1 MIEKEEN
8 KKAARKY
15 LFWASIIILT
25 LLSYLILKPYL
36 TALISAFILAYLSLP
51 LYKSLARKMP
61 QSLAAIICMIA
72 AGLIII
78 IPIAILIGGVIQQ
91 AYASITPHTITYIKE
106 SLSHYIPLEK
116 IPLEALIEK
125 ITLAVIG
132 IISYAFNFV
141 PSFLIGLLITGF
153 GMYYMLINWDYF
165 TEKIK
170 EYLPVSDKTKVT
182 KEIAKATNGIIYGS
196 VLIGIIEFFIAG
208 IGFWLAGSKYYL
220 LLPTLIFFSAF
231 IPGIGPALIWLPAAI
246 IYFLLGETTTA
257 IGIAITGLIVSVLI
271 DTILRNKIMSDN
283 ARIQPLIMLLGVF
296 GGVSLF
302 GIFGFIIG
310 PLILAYTVELI
321 QQLLK
326 ER

>member
-36 TALISAFILAYLSLP
+36 TALISPFILAYLSLP

-231 IPGIGPALIWLPAAI
+231 IPG
-246 IYFLLGETTTA
+246 ETTTA

-321 QQLLK
+321 QQL
-326 ER
+326 